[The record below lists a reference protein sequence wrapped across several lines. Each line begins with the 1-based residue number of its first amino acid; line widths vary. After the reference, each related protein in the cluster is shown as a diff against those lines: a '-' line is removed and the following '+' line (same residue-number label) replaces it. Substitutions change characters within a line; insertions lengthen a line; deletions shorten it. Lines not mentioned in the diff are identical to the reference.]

1 MNFIKRA
8 VKSIVYRKTNAIL
21 MLLIYAVM
29 SVLVLSG
36 ITTYFGANQYAEE
49 AKSEIRASVQ
59 VTNSHR
65 IQSTVRGDNT
75 VPISLAKELANSE
88 LVHNGQFDVNLKT
101 LAIPNGF
108 DVYMSDIQK
117 TDYKDWANIT
127 VSGIE
132 DTTKHEDFL
141 EETQVLMFGR
151 HLEKGDTNQCI
162 VSLNTM
168 QANGF
173 VLGDTIEIIGFLAS
187 NDGISYTDPISLEI
201 VGSYTSSQASQQ
213 SDSPDFNFENQIYT
227 SVDTAML
234 IDNNDKIHRAN
245 YVLTDPTS
253 GEEFEKQALVTIND
267 LGLEGDY
274 EFLVDNTDY
283 LRVSLSTGTAVS
295 ISEALVVMSVV
306 MATTILSLLV
316 ISNLND
322 RGFEIGIL
330 MSLGENRFKIAMQ
343 MIVEN
348 VVIIIGAI
356 TLSLAFGGMITE
368 NVSNVISSH
377 ELDIVVNEV
386 VVSLLYACGI
396 GIALA
401 VSLIAVYRIVM
412 YKPREIL
419 SGGE

>member
-36 ITTYFGANQYAEE
+36 LTTNFGANQYAKE
-49 AKSEIRASVQ
+49 AKSEMRASVQ
-59 VTNSHR
+59 VANSDR
-65 IQSTVRGDNT
+65 IQTTVRGDNT
-75 VPISLAKELANSE
+75 VPIALTDELAKSE
-88 LVHNGQFDVNLKT
+88 LVHNGEYDVSLKT
-101 LAIPNGF
+101 LAIPNDF
-108 DVYMSDIQK
+108 DVYMSDVQK
-117 TDYKDWANIT
+117 TEYKDWANIT
-127 VSGIE
+127 VIGVD
-132 DTTKHEDFL
+132 DTTKHEDFTS
-141 EETQVLMFGR
+141 ETQVLQMGR
-151 HLEKGDTNQCI
+151 HLEKGDTNQCV
-162 VSLNTM
+162 VSLDLV
-168 QANGF
+168 QSNGL
-173 VLGDTIEIIGFLAS
+173 VVGDTIEVIGFLAS
-187 NDGISYTDPISLEI
+187 EDGITYTKPISLEI
-201 VGSYTSSQASQQ
+201 VGYFTSSKMSAQ
-213 SDSPDFNFENQIYT
+213 SNSPDFNYENQIYT
-227 SVDTAML
+227 SVDTTML
-234 IDNNDKIHRAN
+234 IDDNDKVHKAN

-253 GEEFEKQALVTIND
+253 GEEFEKQALATIKD
-267 LGLEGDY
+267 LGYEGDY
-274 EFLVDNTDY
+274 HFLVDNTDY

-330 MSLGENRFKIAMQ
+330 MSLGENRFKIALQ

-356 TLSLAFGGMITE
+356 TLSLAFGGFITE
-368 NVSNVISSH
+368 NVANVISSVDL
-377 ELDIVVNEV
+377 EIMINEV
-386 VVSLLYACGI
+386 VISLLYACGI